1 MQTFLYN
8 LETSQR
14 EGPIRDGYFMVDGQR
29 PSLGYPIVEIEI
41 VYPETP
47 TYDALT
53 QTIDYKEFLDLPN
66 LKFVKGYVVRDL
78 TQQEIDNLNNSQKE
92 YIPESCTPRQF
103 RLALLDFNID
113 PDFITQFISQI
124 PDLDERKRIM
134 IIWEYSNSIERYD
147 PLIEQFA
154 QLLNVDSDTVDEIF
168 KKSITYI

>member
-41 VYPETP
+41 IYPETP
-47 TYDALT
+47 TYDVLT

-78 TQQEIDNLNNSQKE
+78 TQEEIDANNQQPKP
-92 YIPESCTPRQF
+92 YVPETCTPRQF
-103 RLALLDFNID
+103 RLALIDFDID
-113 PDFITQFISQI
+113 PDYITSFIEQI
-124 PDLDERKRIM
+124 QDVNERKRIL
-134 IIWEYSNSIERYD
+134 IIWEYANSIERND
-147 PLIEQFA
+147 PLITQFA
-154 QLLNVDSDTVDEIF
+154 QMLNVDEQTIDEIF
-168 KKSITYI
+168 RRAITYI

>member
-1 MQTFLYN
+1 METFLYN
-8 LETSQR
+8 TQTNERIGPTR
-14 EGPIRDGYFMVDGQR
+14 EGYFLVDGIR
-29 PSLGYPIVEIEI
+29 PQLDYPVVEIEI

-47 TYDALT
+47 LYDPST
-53 QTIDYKEFLDLPN
+53 QTIDYREYLDIPN
-66 LKFVKGYVVRDL
+66 LQYVKGYVVRDL
-78 TQQEIDNLNNSQKE
+78 TQEEIDNLNNSQKE
-92 YIPESCTPRQF
+92 YVPESCTPRQF